1 MATMLQKSLKFVMCT
16 GVAIALFAGSW
27 LVNAS
32 SAAIITLSQPVLL
45 SSLVNNPQAEI
56 IAGDKKFT
64 GFGYAATND
73 MPGAGGVNV
82 IPILD
87 DLGDADPNTGNYGVR
102 FQGAFMDLVSSQGG
116 SDALITYM
124 VEVTDPLQ
132 LISTAHLAG
141 NPNLLGQFGSI
152 SVTETFL
159 PLGQNGEYT
168 MEIYDDENFPTPKL
182 TDTTTFL
189 PAVSK
194 LNVQKDILAR
204 AVAETAP
211 NGNTATISFVDQ
223 TYGQIPVP
231 EAATVTLALIGL
243 VSSLGYRRRS

>member
-1 MATMLQKSLKFVMCT
+1 MLQKYLKSWVCLT
-16 GVAIALFAGSW
+16 VALVAGSW
-27 LVNAS
+27 VAS
-32 SAAIITLSQPVLL
+32 TASAATITLGPPVQL
-45 SSLVNNPQAEI
+45 STLINNAQAEI

-64 GFGYAATND
+64 GFGYAGTND

-82 IPILD
+82 IPIFD
-87 DLGDADPNTGNYGVR
+87 DLEDGNSNTGNYGIR

-124 VEVTDPLQ
+124 VEVTDPTQ
-132 LISTAHLAG
+132 LIKTAHLAG
-141 NPNLLGQFGSI
+141 NPNLLGQFGSV

-189 PAVSK
+189 QGVTK

-223 TYGQIPVP
+223 TFGQIPVP
-231 EAATVTLALIGL
+231 EATTFTLAIAGVL
-243 VSSLGYRRRS
+243 SLAGFRRRS